1 MLWTGGHLPWGVFP
15 VLPEDLVETE
25 DGQVWSKKKIGKG
38 EILDNYNILREI
50 LKASF
55 SF

>member
-1 MLWTGGHLPWGVFP
+1 MDRGASTLGSVPGTTRGSSGDGGWTGM
-15 VLPEDLVETE
+15 E
-25 DGQVWSKKKIGKG
+25 KKKKSVKG